1 MKKFMLMFTAIM
13 SVLLT
18 GCNREASS
26 VGVIGGADGPTAV
39 FVSGPA
45 WVLPTIIAAVVV
57 GIFLLVYLLV
67 NKK

>member
-1 MKKFMLMFTAIM
+1 MKKFMLMLTAIM
-13 SVLLT
+13 SMLLT

-45 WVLPTIIAAVVV
+45 WVLPAIIAAVVV